1 MIDAKIHNM
10 GYTYLKNM
18 YISVYQ
24 LITPPIVVFY
34 DALVNIAF
42 PKGKTGLSRHCRR
55 QWRDFLWIFIKP
67 YSSFLPIFPRDIIKK
82 TET

>member
-55 QWRDFLWIFIKP
+55 QWRDFFVDIHQTLFIIP
-67 YSSFLPIFPRDIIKK
+67 TDIP
-82 TET
+82 T